1 MTEIDAF
8 EAKNRLSELLD
19 RVERGKQVTITR
31 GGKPVARLVPPEEVR
46 DIEKAR
52 AAARRI
58 RELAKQMKLGPFDW
72 EEWKRYRDEG
82 RR

>member
-1 MTEIDAF
+1 MTEIGAF

-19 RVERGKQVTITR
+19 RVERGEHVVITR
-31 GGKPVARLVPPEEVR
+31 RGKPVARLVPPEGMR
-46 DIEKAR
+46 DVEKAR

-58 RELAKQMKLGPFDW
+58 RELAEEMNLGPFDW

-82 RR
+82 RP